1 MVALLNFAKAL
12 CDLDSSINP
21 MPLSIYKK
29 LGLGDPNPITM
40 RLLMVN
46 RIVKRPNWFTP

>member
-29 LGLGDPNPITM
+29 LGLGDPKPTM
-40 RLLMVN
+40 MQLL
-46 RIVKRPNWFTP
+46 IAD